1 MGFTDLMSS
10 SRGPGVIGML
20 LAMVVLVGFGAL
32 FLFAFDEGF
41 QGKDQTIE
49 SVIANQAKEIDDLKV
64 GIESGT
70 RRLAD
75 VPARNAAARELATIK
90 RENQYREGE
99 VGSLRDGIKSANEAI
114 SAKLAEIEAYK
125 DQYRAAVRAKA
136 KGTTMPKL
144 ETRKGE
150 VYENVSVREV
160 NAVGMQII
168 YDGGQKRIPFE
179 ELPADLQ
186 DLYQFDP
193 SQKAAAIAKE
203 AEERGAHDAAVVAAQ
218 TAAGEQ
224 AMIQKQK
231 EEEAARERAAAALK
245 VMQARIK
252 TLGEEIRG
260 LEEALVLEVRKP
272 LSRAPQM
279 RQQISAKQRERAGLE
294 EKVARAL
301 ATP

>member
-10 SRGPGVIGML
+10 GRGPGVIGML
-20 LAMVVLVGFGAL
+20 LAMVVLLGFGAL
-32 FLFAFDEGF
+32 FLFAFDEGM
-41 QGKDQTIE
+41 QGKEQSIE
-49 SVIANQAKEIDDLKV
+49 SVIANQAKEIDDLKL
-64 GIESGT
+64 GIESGSK
-70 RRLAD
+70 RLAD
-75 VPARNAAARELATIK
+75 VPARNSASRELSTIK
-90 RENQYREGE
+90 RENQYRDGKIE
-99 VGSLRDGIKSANEAI
+99 SLRQGITTANEAI

-125 DQYRAAVRAKA
+125 DQYRAAIRAKA

-168 YDGGQKRIPFE
+168 HDGGQKRIPFE

-193 SQKAAAIAKE
+193 AQKAAAIAKE

-218 TAAGEQ
+218 EAAGEQ
-224 AMIQKQK
+224 AMLQKQK
-231 EEEAARERAAAALK
+231 EEESARERAAAAVK